1 MTLRRSPI
9 PIALWICGACLLSL
23 PFVRADEP
31 KSSKDKP
38 TESKPAAPQP
48 PTAAEMERAK
58 QLLSKRQNGET
69 LTADE
74 EAFLRRIMEA
84 RRAAQGGNGAGSI
97 PERLKAAGLDP
108 QRATR
113 LHQRH
118 QSGEKLNDDDLDYLT
133 KAYAALG
140 MGKPGNPGQPNPGS
154 GPSRALYGK
163 DKIGFKPLMEMTA
176 EDRYLGQDGGL
187 YGGGKNEPPAAHLKA
202 ALTARDA
209 IGPLGKDGK
218 PDASGKIVL
227 VSISMSN
234 ATQEFSRFKQ
244 VADADSRKSSSVA
257 IVDCAQGGQ
266 AMAEWVD
273 PQARPWQD
281 AARRIEQ
288 AGVTPQQVQVAWIK
302 LANKGPRGNLSEH
315 GRQLQKDTVA
325 VIHNAQQR
333 FPNLRVVYLASRIYG
348 GYGGSPL
355 NPEPYAYEGAFAVR
369 WLIQAQMQGDKELN
383 YDAARGAVTAP
394 VLLWGP
400 YLWADGVNPRKSD
413 GLLYVREDLAGDG
426 THPSDSG
433 RQKVAELLLNFL
445 VKDPLASTWFAK

>member
-1 MTLRRSPI
+1 MTGHCIRALCLFAALVTQAAAFEVNVVLRSIAPDQKSIVVFGGGQERTVDVSDEAKFLDAAGKPLAEGLKSP
-9 PIALWICGACLLSL
+9 A
-23 PFVRADEP
+23 
-31 KSSKDKP
+31 
-38 TESKPAAPQP
+38 
-48 PTAAEMERAK
+48 
-58 QLLSKRQNGET
+58 
-69 LTADE
+69 
-74 EAFLRRIMEA
+74 
-84 RRAAQGGNGAGSI
+84 
-97 PERLKAAGLDP
+97 LKAGAELTLNVERSSNGRPLMSSLRVGHHAGGG
-108 QRATR
+108 R
-113 LHQRH
+113 
-118 QSGEKLNDDDLDYLT
+118 
-133 KAYAALG
+133 
-140 MGKPGNPGQPNPGS
+140 PGPGS
-154 GPSRALYGK
+154 NALPAK
-163 DKIGFKPLMEMTA
+163 NSVGFKPLDEMTA
-176 EDRYLGQDGGL
+176 DDRYQGEDGGL
-187 YGGGKNEPPAAHLKA
+187 YGKGQNSPPPAHA
-202 ALTARDA
+202 AAAKQASAKIAPLDA
-209 IGPLGKDGK
+209 TGK
-218 PDASGKIVL
+218 PSPSGKIGL
-227 VSISMSN
+227 ISISMSN

-400 YLWADGVNPRKSD
+400 YLWADGVNPRKRD

>member
-244 VADADSRKSSSVA
+244 IADADEAKSA
-257 IVDCAQGGQ
+257 KLQIIDCAQGGQ
-266 AMAEWVD
+266 AMAEWVS
-273 PQARPWQD
+273 PTAQPWANAMQ
-281 AARRIEQ
+281 RITGANASAE
-288 AGVTPQQVQVAWIK
+288 QVQIAWIK
-302 LANKGPRGNLSEH
+302 LANKGPRGDLEEH
-315 GRQLQKDTVA
+315 GRKLQSDTLA
-325 VIHNAQQR
+325 VIQNAKAK
-333 FPNLRVVYLASRIYG
+333 FPNLKLIYLASRIYG
-348 GYGGSPL
+348 GYTNGPL
-355 NPEPYAYEGAFAVR
+355 NPEPYAYETAFSAR
-369 WLIQAQMQGDKELN
+369 WLIQDQIAGKPELN
-383 YDAARGAVTAP
+383 YDPAKGEVKAA

-400 YLWADGVNPRKSD
+400 YFWGDGVTPRVADKLTWTRD
-413 GLLYVREDLAGDG
+413 DLSGDG
-426 THPSDSG
+426 THPSNSG
-433 RQKVAELLLNFL
+433 LDKVAHMLLDFF
-445 VKDPLASTWFAK
+445 KMDSTAKTWFVK